1 MVYDRAAGTSRSLTD
16 ALDRWVASFSW
27 SPDSARLL
35 FTTADRGRQ
44 GIHMIPVQGGATR
57 SIISGNMT
65 LDDMQLSPDGK
76 VMIYSGQSGS
86 HPTEIYRVT
95 SAG

>member
-1 MVYDRAAGTSRSLTD
+1 
-16 ALDRWVASFSW
+16 
-27 SPDSARLL
+27 
-35 FTTADRGRQ
+35 
-44 GIHMIPVQGGATR
+44 MIPLQGGATR
-57 SIISGNMT
+57 SIISANMT

-95 SAG
+95 SAGGSPVQLTHINDELLAGYALALWTFCRRDLPAPL